1 MLISAMS
8 KLSISNTIQGTSPQ
22 SIVEELN
29 HDVKEICTVLTPDQK
44 FFPQGLDHLYQKGSE
59 LVAAEVKNQPLINN
73 SLISII
79 HTLDQSEHWSAA
91 QESLAKVCRIFLE
104 LSWYK
109 LCVEKQPVS
118 LEFKKNLLPLLS
130 GDIKALSTDT
140 LGAEFEYQCAMQVV
154 KLLRSLPLQGLS
166 SLDKSSSDLF
176 KEVTEGVK
184 TLTQKTGDN
193 QVEAWYPEVQQ
204 LRWRAATIR
213 SLDDF
218 NHIITPVKAHFQEKG
233 HQFTL
238 GLVLIY
244 KDLLKNKDVSS
255 EVKAQIADELVELIH
270 LQDKDFFP
278 AFGEKGIGRTASA
291 KLDKETKERIEK
303 DETKAIKS
311 EEFNQIA
318 LDLMK
323 KHDRYHVTHQLI
335 QELVQDLR
343 VNKSD
348 TDFDLDGYIKTSK
361 VKERITQLIKQYQTD
376 VAATKD
382 KRIELKLFINEL
394 EQFIQPT
401 RDIYT
406 KEEMDARAEEVTA
419 AQRELEDARA
429 ENMDFEVAYECLE
442 QKIQALKNFFTNF
455 DENFNAGLINQV

>member
-44 FFPQGLDHLYQKGSE
+44 FFPQGLDHLYQKGTQII
-59 LVAAEVKNQPLINN
+59 AAEVKNQPLVN
-73 SLISII
+73 SSIVSTLN
-79 HTLDQSEHWSAA
+79 TLDEQGGWTTL
-91 QESLAKVCRIFLE
+91 QEGVAKVCRIFLE
-104 LSWYK
+104 LTWYRSF
-109 LCVEKQPVS
+109 VEKQPVS
-118 LEFKKNLLPLLS
+118 LEFKGSLLPLLS
-130 GDIKALSTDT
+130 GDVKDFSTATFSAD
-140 LGAEFEYQCAMQVV
+140 FEYKCSLQAI
-154 KLLRSLPLQGLS
+154 KLLRSLASQGFS
-166 SLDKSSSDLF
+166 SLGNSPSDTFTQL
-176 KEVTEGVK
+176 TEEVK
-184 TLTQKTGDN
+184 TLAQKIGSDK
-193 QVEAWYPEVQQ
+193 VEAWYLEVHQ

-238 GLVLIY
+238 GLVSIY

-303 DETKAIKS
+303 DETKAIKP
-311 EEFNQIA
+311 EEFKQIA
-318 LDLMK
+318 LDLIK
-323 KHDRYHVTHQLI
+323 KHDRYHFTQVLI

-348 TDFDLDGYIKTSK
+348 ASFDLDGYINTSK
-361 VKERITQLIKQYQTD
+361 IKERITQLIKQYEAEVTSTQE
-376 VAATKD
+376 
-382 KRIELKLFINEL
+382 KRVELKLFINEL

-406 KEEMDARAEEVTA
+406 KEEMDARAEEVKSA
-419 AQRELEDARA
+419 GEELQDARA
-429 ENMDFEVAYECLE
+429 ENMDFEVVCESLE
-442 QKIQALKNFFTNF
+442 YGLQALRNFLRNF